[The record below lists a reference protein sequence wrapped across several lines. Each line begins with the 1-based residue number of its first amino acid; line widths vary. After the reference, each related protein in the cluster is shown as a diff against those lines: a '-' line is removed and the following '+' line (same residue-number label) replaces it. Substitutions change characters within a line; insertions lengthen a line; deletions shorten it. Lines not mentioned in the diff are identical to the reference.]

1 MRNLSSEPVTAK
13 VYIASLNP
21 HSPSFQAPTT
31 FSSLPTLSSTLLHCA
46 FSPLPNKPSMP
57 SKRFQNLVRV
67 YRRSFRHLVQGPW
80 GGYRGVGKA
89 GWRGSCRGPL
99 DRSEAFKRAF
109 CRGIA
114 DRYWSRQHRP
124 LWGRF
129 GRRIVPICWV
139 CCWGHNA
146 RQEKRTCPIKDKS
159 LILHGGRPGD
169 RTWDLWF
176 RRPK

>member
-46 FSPLPNKPSMP
+46 FSPLPIKPSMP

-114 DRYWSRQHRP
+114 VGIGQGNIVHSGGD
-124 LWGRF
+124 LGVALFRF
-129 GRRIVPICWV
+129 VGYAV
-139 CCWGHNA
+139 GD
-146 RQEKRTCPIKDKS
+146 TMLDKKKG
-159 LILHGGRPGD
+159 LVQ
-169 RTWDLWF
+169 
-176 RRPK
+176 